1 MLIDAPLS
9 TASPRRQE
17 ISVRRVRSLLAVVTH
32 NSFSKAA
39 QELGLTQPAVTQH
52 VQQLEQQLGVSLLT
66 RDPAGFRLSPAGAA
80 LLPAFRRLV
89 ASNGAILDQLNSLS
103 QGTAQILRVA
113 SPASFAA
120 LHIAPAFQQVRIGF
134 PDHVLDISEIDDD
147 VAFNMIRSGD
157 IDFGISSVFVPSPGL
172 TFEPLHRDGACVV
185 VAAENELAPCAAVS
199 DEALLAQPILRF
211 PIGTTSDQWLSI
223 ILERH
228 QARPKVVAE
237 VRQLLTG
244 LQMVRLNLGVALMPE
259 DAARAC
265 MLPGLVII
273 PLADRTMT
281 RMLGLVRSDTH
292 HPTALETALLDT
304 LIEALRTKPQDTSPR

>member
-1 MLIDAPLS
+1 MLIDIDAPL
-9 TASPRRQE
+9 AIDAPRRQE

-52 VQQLEQQLGVSLLT
+52 VQQLERQLGVSLLT
-66 RDPAGFRLSPAGAA
+66 RDPTGFRLSPAGAA
-80 LLPAFRRLV
+80 LLPAFRRLMS
-89 ASNGAILDQLNSLS
+89 SNGAILDQLNSLS
-103 QGTAQILRVA
+103 QGTSQILRVA

-120 LHIAPAFQQVRIGF
+120 LHIAPAFQQVRARF
-134 PDHVLDISEIDDD
+134 PGHVLDVSEIDDD

-172 TFEPLHRDGACVV
+172 SFEPLHQDGACVV
-185 VAAENELAPCAAVS
+185 VSAENDLARVPAIS
-199 DEALLAQPILRF
+199 DEALLSQPIVRF

-223 ILERH
+223 ILERN
-228 QARPKVVAE
+228 QARPMVVAE

-265 MLPGLVII
+265 SLPGLVIV
-273 PLADRTMT
+273 PLADRRMT
-281 RMLGLVRSDTH
+281 RTLGLVRSDAH
-292 HPTALETALLDT
+292 HPTALETALLDV
-304 LIEALRTKPQDTSPR
+304 LASART